1 MRNLAIILPLA
12 AALCLCPP
20 ARAAVFIIGLDGAD
34 PAVTAEMIK
43 AGKMPN
49 LAAVF
54 AQGVSGRLD
63 TRAPLPLS
71 SPVIWTSMAT
81 GKNVEKHGITGFVK
95 PGTGTFYRTSD
106 RTAPALWNMVSSQGL
121 TVNVVGY
128 LMTYPAETVNGVMV
142 SNNYF
147 MPGGAQSVVSPPGLK
162 LKTSRA
168 QVFVSGTAL
177 RDAAAIAGLTRPELL
192 LLMPSLDTYDSA
204 DFRKQ
209 YLFEKLL
216 QYTMSDEGFASL
228 SEELLGRGKPDLF
241 MLYLPGIDRVSH
253 LAWGQA
259 GEPGKAFG
267 NLVRAYYAYTDRL
280 LGRVL
285 AHAGKE
291 DTVII
296 VSDHGF
302 RQRKGA
308 GPLTVVSGD
317 HRPGGIFAARG
328 PDIRRGARLKAPVT
342 DWDITPTAL
351 YLLGLPVAKDM
362 DGAPALA
369 LFKGGVL
376 PGGPPAYMDA
386 YLIDAE
392 EEASEEKELPFTP
405 QELERLKLSGYTQ

>member
-1 MRNLAIILPLA
+1 MKNLALTLPLA

-20 ARAAVFIIGLDGAD
+20 ARAAVFLIGLDGAD
-34 PAVTAEMIK
+34 PAVTAELIK

-54 AQGVSGRLD
+54 AGGVSGRLD

-106 RTAPALWNMVSSQGL
+106 RTAPALWNMVSSRGL
-121 TVNVVGY
+121 TVTVVGY
-128 LMTYPAETVNGVMV
+128 LMTYPAEAVNGTMI
-142 SNNYF
+142 STNYF
-147 MPGGAQSVVSPPGLK
+147 MPGAAQSVVYPPGLK

-168 QVFVSGTAL
+168 QAFVNGTAL
-177 RDAAAIAGLTRPELL
+177 RDAAAISGLASPETL

-204 DFRKQ
+204 DFRRH
-209 YLFEKLL
+209 YIFEKLT
-216 QYTMSDEGFASL
+216 QYTMSDEGFVSL

-253 LAWGQA
+253 LAWGQGA
-259 GEPGKAFG
+259 GPGKVFG
-267 NLVRAYYAYTDRL
+267 NLVRSYYAYTDRL

-285 AHAGKE
+285 AYAGKG

-302 RQRKGA
+302 RHREGA
-308 GPLTVVSGD
+308 GPLTVVTGD

-328 PDIRRGARLKAPVT
+328 PEISGGARLKTPLT
-342 DWDITPTAL
+342 DWDIAPTAL

-376 PGGPPAYMDA
+376 PAGPPAYTDA
-386 YLIDAE
+386 YPVGSG
-392 EEASEEKELPFTP
+392 EEAEKDKELPFTP